1 MVRLLTVFSILLL
14 SAAAQ
19 AGDGRC
25 VWPHLPVPIQQQAL
39 AAGLDN
45 GPGALGAEIPPH
57 QLAKSEQICGLT
69 PENAEALRKA
79 GSGYMLQILAE
90 RWFADAAKLSPER
103 LESAWI
109 NMDKQAKARIEG
121 WAIPLLLTSP
131 HSKPPAAAEC
141 YSDETPTPTATRLS
155 SPPQP
160 ARQPPHCRTCL

>member
-121 WAIPLLLTSP
+121 WAIPLCTHVSTF
-131 HSKPPAAAEC
+131 K
-141 YSDETPTPTATRLS
+141 TP
-155 SPPQP
+155 
-160 ARQPPHCRTCL
+160 CRR